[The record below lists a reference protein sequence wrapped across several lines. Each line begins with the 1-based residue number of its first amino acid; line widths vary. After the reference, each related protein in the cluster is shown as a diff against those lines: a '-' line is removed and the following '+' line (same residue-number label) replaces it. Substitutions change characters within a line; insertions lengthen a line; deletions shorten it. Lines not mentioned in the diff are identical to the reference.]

1 MFLMILIDILIL
13 LAVGVPIALLHR
25 KWREWVDREP
35 QNIWPFDGTRR
46 FGLRSWAA
54 RSFVIDKPIAH
65 VKELIDGF
73 PEINYAEAAAMVSA
87 RGSAV
92 SGSFMALAPLTGRQ
106 VFETGIETE
115 WIAPDTVEIRAR
127 AYADWPV
134 NALDS
139 ADLPAKQH
147 QMTFEYALLHVKPH
161 QENGTR
167 VSYELQAPPWVYMLV
182 AAIVLLVG
190 WAAWM
195 LWRALG
201 PDSAVEKANFGLM
214 AVLTAWLLTSTA
226 SVLRLQSVALMDS
239 VVRTLGP
246 LVRRDS

>member
-25 KWREWVDREP
+25 KWRAWVDREP
-35 QNIWPFDGTRR
+35 QYAWPFDRPRR

-54 RSFVIDKPIAH
+54 RSFVLDKPVER
-65 VKELIDGF
+65 VKELIDGL
-73 PEINYAEAAAMVSA
+73 PEMDYAEAAAMVGA

-92 SGSFMALAPLTGRQ
+92 SGSFMALAPLAGRQ

-115 WIAPDTVEIRAR
+115 WTAPDTAELHAR

-134 NALDS
+134 NVLDS

-147 QMTFEYALLHVKPH
+147 QMTFEHALLHVQPH
-161 QENGTR
+161 QENKTR

-201 PDSAVEKANFGLM
+201 PESAVEKINLGLM
-214 AVLTAWLLTSTA
+214 AVLTGWLLASSA
-226 SVLRLQSVALMDS
+226 SVLRLQSMALMDS
-239 VVRTLGP
+239 VVRTVGP